1 MNNIG
6 QFMNIHHVLSLS
18 LLLSYCMWCCCGK
31 WVKFSY
37 RVTNINLYATSC
49 TINRSFAATS
59 QLFFFGCFFL
69 FRVNVPIWKRWT
81 GGTRRGRRAV
91 LWDQRHKTTYSYK
104 HTNNQHTK
112 ANVEEGMAL
121 YSRCYKLVINNC
133 VPVFPAAESN
143 CRRRL
148 MWRYCTA
155 GFVWI
160 RCNCLMVQY
169 P

>member
-59 QLFFFGCFFL
+59 QLFFLVVSFCSGLTCQYGSVEL
-69 FRVNVPIWKRWT
+69 EGH
-81 GGTRRGRRAV
+81 GGGGERFSGIRGTK
-91 LWDQRHKTTYSYK
+91 QHI
-104 HTNNQHTK
+104 HTNTHKPEHTK

-160 RCNCLMVQY
+160 CCNCLMVQY

>member
-31 WVKFSY
+31 WVFIQSHKYKPVRYVLHNKSILCS
-37 RVTNINLYATSC
+37 NIT
-49 TINRSFAATS
+49 T
-59 QLFFFGCFFL
+59 FFFGCFFL

-160 RCNCLMVQY
+160 CCNCLMVQY